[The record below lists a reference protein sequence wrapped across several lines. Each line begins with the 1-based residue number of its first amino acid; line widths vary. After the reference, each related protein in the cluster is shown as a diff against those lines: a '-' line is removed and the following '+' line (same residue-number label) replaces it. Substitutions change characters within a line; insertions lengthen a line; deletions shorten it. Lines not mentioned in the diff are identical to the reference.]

1 MGWGTGE
8 KGMNWRLLHQV
19 GGWGTTHTPDGPE
32 SQLAEL
38 PSPESDRASF
48 THHFRGTQRSSS
60 HRGHR
65 DLFSYR
71 LRAPATEMARL
82 SQGYLQ
88 EHPTYC
94 QGLLALKVTCRER
107 GFPARPHLPDM
118 DALELKKERQR
129 PFCLCVR
136 AKSLQSCLPLCD
148 LMDCSPPDSSV
159 GFSRQEYWSG
169 LPCPPPGDLS
179 DPGIQAASPAAPELQ
194 ADSLPLSHWG
204 SPGLPIPTSQY
215 GLCPQTLH

>member
-32 SQLAEL
+32 SQVAEL
-38 PSPESDRASF
+38 PSPESDRANF

-88 EHPTYC
+88 KHPTYC
-94 QGLLALKVTCRER
+94 QGLLALKVTSRER
-107 GFPARPHLPDM
+107 GFPARPRLPDM
-118 DALELKKERQR
+118 DALELKKEHQR

-136 AKSLQSCLPLCD
+136 AKSLQSKKNKKKQSNKQNPGNCYLLLCCVCSLAQLCPTFCLAPIP
-148 LMDCSPPDSSV
+148 S
-159 GFSRQEYWSG
+159 FSRLNNDKLLIIMPILQVKEVNFTVTCPMSNNEY
-169 LPCPPPGDLS
+169 
-179 DPGIQAASPAAPELQ
+179 
-194 ADSLPLSHWG
+194 
-204 SPGLPIPTSQY
+204 
-215 GLCPQTLH
+215 

>member
-32 SQLAEL
+32 SQVAEL
-38 PSPESDRASF
+38 PSPESDRANF

-65 DLFSYR
+65 DLFLYR

-88 EHPTYC
+88 KHPTYC
-94 QGLLALKVTCRER
+94 QGLLALKVTSRER
-107 GFPARPHLPDM
+107 GFPACPRLPDM
-118 DALELKKERQR
+118 DALELKKEHQR

-148 LMDCSPPDSSV
+148 LMDCSLPGSSV

-169 LPCPPPGDLS
+169 FPCPSPGDLS
-179 DPGIQAASPAAPELQ
+179 DPGIQSSSPAAPELQ

-204 SPGLPIPTSQY
+204 SPSLPIPTSQY